1 MDRNRLALY
10 SLAHFWVD
18 SSCALLVFRT
28 MAGRED
34 LALCLLLYNFCA
46 FALQMPL
53 GLLAGPE
60 PAERLAGWLDGLS
73 TVAALG
79 AGLFLAV
86 FRGNYT
92 LLLVAVWLLA
102 LLFRNISPFPRN
114 KACQRGR
121 KKVQ

>member
-18 SSCALLVFRT
+18 LSCALLVFRT

-53 GLLAGPE
+53 GLLADRLDRNGTLAAAGCGVVLLATVHAASV
-60 PAERLAGWLDGLS
+60 AELS
-73 TVAALG
+73 TRPLLRGVLESG
-79 AGLFLAV
+79 V
-86 FRGNYT
+86 FRR
-92 LLLVAVWLLA
+92 AVVIAGEDRRCRVEA
-102 LLFRNISPFPRN
+102 LP
-114 KACQRGR
+114 
-121 KKVQ
+121 